1 MGGRM
6 GTDRVTVKNLQVVDI
21 DSKENI
27 LVVSGP
33 VPGPTNGLLIIKKI
47 AEGKLSDLIEKT
59 PKAEIKEGEPEEEAS
74 SSEGS
79 SPAGEKQ
86 NEN

>member
-1 MGGRM
+1 M
-6 GTDRVTVKNLQVVDI
+6 
-21 DSKENI
+21 
-27 LVVSGP
+27 
-33 VPGPTNGLLIIKKI
+33 PGPTNGLLIVKKI

-74 SSEGS
+74 GPEDS